1 MIYSESE
8 LNEVINAFRKY
19 LIEGI
24 SKDGL
29 VSLYEA
35 LNQEQNRDK
44 NYKKLG
50 EIKLIDKILAA
61 LLPNSYSTDDEQKL
75 IGPLYLIND
84 YRLILDHSMGSDEE
98 IKKNNILNTLKIS
111 TWDNQEELYCKE
123 IKGLKRL
130 YQMLVAITE

>member
-1 MIYSESE
+1 M
-8 LNEVINAFRKY
+8 
-19 LIEGI
+19 
-24 SKDGL
+24 
-29 VSLYEA
+29 
-35 LNQEQNRDK
+35 
-44 NYKKLG
+44 G

-98 IKKNNILNTLKIS
+98 IKKNNILNTLGIS

-130 YQMLVAITE
+130 YQMLVTITE